1 MNRTRFLLYF
11 LSAFNAFTCPVYA
24 EEESFAVKFLGS
36 PLLIL
41 VAIFIIDVI
50 FFFINKIRS

>member
-1 MNRTRFLLYF
+1 MNKTRFLLYF
-11 LSAFNAFTCPVYA
+11 LFVLNVFTCPVYA
-24 EEESFAVKFLGS
+24 EDESFAANFLGS

-41 VAIFIIDVI
+41 VAIILIDVI